1 MAIIIRRQ
9 LLFTLLLVMAS
20 AQGADLVEV
29 YEQAEATNPTLAAAA
44 ANLRAVQETRPQAI
58 AGLLPV
64 ISADG
69 SYSRKRFK
77 PRNPSEDATFSND
90 KIASLDLVQPLFRF
104 DRWIQLKQSDSEI
117 AAAEAE
123 FVAAQQDLMVKI
135 AERYFK
141 VLDAE
146 DNVEFAKAEKSSIGR
161 QLEQATQR
169 FEVGLIAITDVTS
182 AQARYDLSTSQE
194 IRVISELVQA
204 KDSLREIAGRYYDDL
219 AKLKPDLELVAP
231 DPSTPEDWIDKA
243 MQQNLQVLA
252 AQANSETARQEIRR
266 QRAGHLPTLDMNAS
280 IRYIDNEFGGLT
292 PVRRDDSEIGVQLR
306 IPIYEGGLVNS
317 RTREARDRFQ
327 QSSDQLEQAVREAE
341 LGTRNAFRSVL
352 TDIAQVN
359 ALQQSVKST
368 KIAVEG
374 EEAGHEVGTRTIVDV
389 LNAQREYY
397 LAVLNYARAR
407 YLYVVDQLRLKRAAG
422 ILNFNDIEEVNRSL
436 AAEK

>member
-1 MAIIIRRQ
+1 MYKRQ
-9 LLFTLLLVMAS
+9 
-20 AQGADLVEV
+20 
-29 YEQAEATNPTLAAAA
+29 
-44 ANLRAVQETRPQAI
+44 
-58 AGLLPV
+58 
-64 ISADG
+64 
-69 SYSRKRFK
+69 
-77 PRNPSEDATFSND
+77 
-90 KIASLDLVQPLFRF
+90 
-104 DRWIQLKQSDSEI
+104 
-117 AAAEAE
+117 
-123 FVAAQQDLMVKI
+123 
-135 AERYFK
+135 
-141 VLDAE
+141 
-146 DNVEFAKAEKSSIGR
+146 
-161 QLEQATQR
+161 
-169 FEVGLIAITDVTS
+169 
-182 AQARYDLSTSQE
+182 
-194 IRVISELVQA
+194 
-204 KDSLREIAGRYYDDL
+204 
-219 AKLKPDLELVAP
+219 
-231 DPSTPEDWIDKA
+231 
-243 MQQNLQVLA
+243 
-252 AQANSETARQEIRR
+252 
-266 QRAGHLPTLDMNAS
+266 
-280 IRYIDNEFGGLT
+280 IDNEFGGLT

>member
-77 PRNPSEDATFSND
+77 PRNPSADATFSND

-436 AAEK
+436 AATR